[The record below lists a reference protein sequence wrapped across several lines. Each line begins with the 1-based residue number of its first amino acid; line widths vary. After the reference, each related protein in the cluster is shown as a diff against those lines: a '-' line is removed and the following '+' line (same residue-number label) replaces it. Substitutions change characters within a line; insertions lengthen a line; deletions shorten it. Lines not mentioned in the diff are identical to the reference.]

1 MIPRPDPSIVGAAT
15 ATDARIYGI
24 ISVSAENVPDPHAD
38 TVKMSSQQADAL
50 EAAHMLDLAEGLK
63 RRLLADSKFDDAFLV
78 EWLISEIG
86 RHADAMLAERA
97 KRGGA

>member
-38 TVKMSSQQADAL
+38 TVKMTGRQADAMERDYML
-50 EAAHMLDLAEGLK
+50 AKAHELKQLLLDIGRPDRACIVG
-63 RRLLADSKFDDAFLV
+63 
-78 EWLISEIG
+78 WLIGQVRS
-86 RHADAMLAERA
+86 
-97 KRGGA
+97 

>member
-1 MIPRPDPSIVGAAT
+1 MIPRPDPNQP
-15 ATDARIYGI
+15 ATDKRVYGY
-24 ISVSAENVPDPHAD
+24 VADPHAD
-38 TVKMSSQQADAL
+38 TVKMTSQQADAL